1 MQGTRT
7 IETESE
13 KEFWEYYESHSPL
26 LLTDCLMNRICWK
39 LERLE
44 KELESKIKAK
54 WGKKDD
60 YTLMSYATAITVT
73 KAQEKFIKE
82 QYNYY
87 IKEKQRIFS
96 KKNKNNNVSEG
107 KLWSVGRKEVL
118 IYDVRKKLND
128 ELKVGYKDL
137 FNMLV
142 KALKNLGKS
151 KYNSINSFLWD
162 VMGDDILEVIP
173 LNQDYLVWDDTGST
187 EENESVEILGKNVV
201 FEWRKRKIEV

>member
-1 MQGTRT
+1 
-7 IETESE
+7 
-13 KEFWEYYESHSPL
+13 
-26 LLTDCLMNRICWK
+26 
-39 LERLE
+39 
-44 KELESKIKAK
+44 
-54 WGKKDD
+54 
-60 YTLMSYATAITVT
+60 
-73 KAQEKFIKE
+73 
-82 QYNYY
+82 
-87 IKEKQRIFS
+87 
-96 KKNKNNNVSEG
+96 VSEG
-107 KLWSVGRKEVL
+107 KMWSVGRKEAL

-142 KALKNLGKS
+142 KALKNHEKS

-173 LNQDYLVWDDTGST
+173 LHQDYLVWDDTGST